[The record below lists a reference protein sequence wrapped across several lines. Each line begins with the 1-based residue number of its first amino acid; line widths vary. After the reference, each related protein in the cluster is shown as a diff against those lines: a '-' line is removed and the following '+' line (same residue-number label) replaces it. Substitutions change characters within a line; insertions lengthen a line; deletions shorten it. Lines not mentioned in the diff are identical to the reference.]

1 MISIV
6 RKYLSTRSTNS
17 GGGGGGAPSGRHLR
31 LCRGGERISPVKS
44 CHTAHTLQRRRRF
57 DVAAQQQRGCA
68 AVTLQDSCSK
78 QRNEASEKIQRGCSH
93 SSVGVTMRESKLAA
107 QAAAWWCLLH
117 AVKLGFAPSRPVCLR
132 Q

>member
-17 GGGGGGAPSGRHLR
+17 GGGGGAPSGRHLR
-31 LCRGGERISPVKS
+31 LCRGGERISSVES
-44 CHTAHTLQRRRRF
+44 CHTAHTLQRRRRL

-78 QRNEASEKIQRGCSH
+78 QRNEASEKIPEGLLTQQRG
-93 SSVGVTMRESKLAA
+93 GDDA
-107 QAAAWWCLLH
+107 
-117 AVKLGFAPSRPVCLR
+117 
-132 Q
+132 